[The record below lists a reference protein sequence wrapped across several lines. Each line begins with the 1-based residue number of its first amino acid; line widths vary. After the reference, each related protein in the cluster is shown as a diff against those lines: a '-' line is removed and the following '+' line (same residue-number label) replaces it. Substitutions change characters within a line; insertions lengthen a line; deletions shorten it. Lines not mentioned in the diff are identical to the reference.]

1 MILSTIIPSSS
12 ERNHNSPVIQCTID
26 GIDLSRYSVRAMETN
41 ALV

>member
-26 GIDLSRYSVRAMETN
+26 GIDLSRSIDRTR
-41 ALV
+41 